1 VESNHGESTGKLRPS
16 ILDLPQEQQ
25 AIRAKCFHLSNS
37 FIPFKKDDIEQSIPN
52 RFEQRV
58 KKHPDRI
65 AIKSKNHA
73 LTYDDVNKTSNRIAR
88 AILEQR
94 GSGEEPIALLLE
106 NDAAMIATMLGAL
119 KAGKTY
125 VPLDP
130 SFPIARTTYILQDLH
145 AGIVVTNN
153 KNLSLARKLTNK
165 APHLLNIDDVDAGV
179 PTENLSLSISPD
191 TSAFI
196 LYTSGSTGNPKGV
209 IQNHRNVLH
218 DIMQYTNTL
227 HICPEDRMT
236 LLYSCSVN
244 GAMRGVFGALL
255 NGAALY
261 PLEIRE
267 EGLANLANLLIQEE
281 ITFYHSVATVFRN
294 FISTLT
300 GKEKFPRLRLIRF
313 GGERVLARDVELY
326 KKHFHDDCIL
336 YTGMGAT
343 ETGHV
348 CQYFIDKQSQIT
360 GSVVPTGYPIEDKE
374 VLLLD
379 DAGEKIGLNRVGE
392 IAVKSRYLSLG
403 YWRKSDVTPVVFLP
417 DREDEHKRIYR
428 TGDLGRLRPDG
439 CLIHM
444 GRKDFQ
450 VKIRGY
456 RVEVAEI
463 EAALLALDSVN
474 AAIVQSQAD
483 DAGEQHLVAYLV
495 PTKGNTP
502 TVSDLR
508 QAMVQA
514 LPVYMVPSAF
524 VFLDT
529 LPLTPN
535 GKVDRTALPGP
546 GGVRPELDTPYAP
559 PGTWVEEELAKIWA
573 EVLALDRVGIHDNF
587 FDLGGH
593 SLAATRVVSQ
603 VIKRFRLEIPL
614 RSLFEA
620 PTVAEMAVVIIERH
634 RVRFGE
640 QELESIITEIES
652 LSEEEAQR
660 LLADKGIGDKRT

>member
-1 VESNHGESTGKLRPS
+1 MESNHVKSRGELRPS
-16 ILDLPQEQQ
+16 IPDLPQEQL
-25 AIRAKCFHLSNS
+25 AIRAKCFHSSNS

-52 RFEQRV
+52 RFEQQV
-58 KKHPDRI
+58 EKYPDRV
-65 AIKSKNHA
+65 AIKSKNHT

-88 AILEQR
+88 TILELP

-106 NDAAMIATMLGAL
+106 NDAAMIASMLGAL
-119 KAGKTY
+119 KAGKIY

-130 SFPIARTTYILQDLH
+130 SFPSARNAYILQDLH

-165 APHLLNIDDVDAGV
+165 ASHILNIDDVDAGA
-179 PTENLSLSISPD
+179 PSENLRLSISPD
-191 TSAFI
+191 TIAFI
-196 LYTSGSTGNPKGV
+196 LYTTGSTGNPKGV

-227 HICPEDRMT
+227 HICPDDRMT

-267 EGLANLANLLIQEE
+267 DGLANLANFLVQEE

-300 GKEKFPRLRLIRF
+300 GKETFPRLRLIRF
-313 GGERVLARDVELY
+313 GGERVLARDVDAY
-326 KKHFHDDCIL
+326 KKHFPDSCIL
-336 YTGMGAT
+336 YAGMGAT

-348 CQYFIDKQSQIT
+348 CEYFIDKQTRIT
-360 GSVVPTGYPIEDKE
+360 ESVVPTGYPIEDKE
-374 VLLLD
+374 VLLLG
-379 DAGEKIGLNRVGE
+379 DAGERMGIDRVGE
-392 IAVKSRYLSLG
+392 IAVRSRYLSLG
-403 YWRKSDVTPVVFLP
+403 YWNKSDVTPAVFFP
-417 DREDEHKRIYR
+417 DRDDQAKRIYR
-428 TGDLGRLRPDG
+428 TGDLGRVRSDG

-463 EAALLALDSVN
+463 EVALLALDSVN
-474 AAIVQSQAD
+474 AAIVQSHAD
-483 DAGEQHLVAYLV
+483 DAGERRLVAYLV
-495 PTKGNTP
+495 PAMGNIP
-502 TVSDLR
+502 TVTDLR
-508 QAMVQA
+508 QALAQT
-514 LPVYMVPSAF
+514 LPIYMVPSAF
-524 VFLDT
+524 VFLDA

-535 GKVDRTALPGP
+535 GKVDRAALCDPSGI
-546 GGVRPELDTPYAP
+546 RPELETPYTP
-559 PGTWVEEELAKIWA
+559 PGNRVEEELAKIWA
-573 EVLALDRVGIHDNF
+573 EILSLDRVGVHDNF

-593 SLAATRVVSQ
+593 SLAATRFVSQ
-603 VIKRFRLEIPL
+603 IIKRFRLEIPL
-614 RSLFEA
+614 RTLLEA

-634 RVRFGE
+634 RERFSE
-640 QELESIITEIES
+640 QEIQTILIRIES

-660 LLADKGIGDKRT
+660 LVPDGIGDRRT